1 MFQELR
7 GFLNPREVA
16 RLTQLAGELTFIEGR
31 LSNPNNTIKVNHDPR
46 YAESAQIVLDAFQR
60 SRPFRDF
67 AFPELIA
74 PPLLSRYEPGMKYGA
89 HADVAYM
96 NIVQPSGS
104 FQLRSDLSCTVFL
117 NDPAGYQG
125 GELVLH
131 VGTLPIPIKGQ
142 PGEAFV
148 YPSTLLH
155 EVRPVTAGVR
165 LASITF
171 IESLIPE
178 ERERN
183 LLFEIQDVLALEG
196 LKIDW
201 ANRTRLEVV
210 SQDLTRMWSRC
221 SGHRTNL
228 REL

>member
-7 GFLNPREVA
+7 GFLNPAEIA
-16 RLTQLAGELTFIEGR
+16 RLTQLARELPFVEGR
-31 LSNPNNTIKVNHDPR
+31 LSNPNNVTKVNLQADRRDPR

-67 AFPELIA
+67 AFPKLIA

-96 NIVQPSGS
+96 NITSGTTAY
-104 FQLRSDLSCTVFL
+104 QLRSDLSCTIFL
-117 NDPAGYQG
+117 SDPASYQG
-125 GELVLH
+125 GELLLH

-165 LASITF
+165 LVSITF
-171 IESLIPE
+171 IESMIPDE
-178 ERERN
+178 FLRTQLYELSE
-183 LLFEIQDVLALEG
+183 VAALEG
-196 LKIDW
+196 LKMEW
-201 ANRTRLEVV
+201 SNRVRLEAVKNN
-210 SQDLTRMWSRC
+210 LLRLWSR
-221 SGHRTNL
+221 R
-228 REL
+228 